1 MVFSTPYFLFLYL
14 PIVLLL
20 YYIVP
25 LKLRNLVLLIV
36 SLIFYGWGEPIYI
49 LIMFASIIIDYTHG
63 MLVERGKK
71 TGKMRLAKGAV
82 VSSVICNLGLLFFF
96 KYWDFIATS
105 LASIGLDFMPI
116 LGLELPIGISFYTF
130 QTMSYT
136 IDVYRGDARVQKN
149 IITFGSFV
157 TLFPQLIAGPILQYK
172 HLDEQ
177 LEHRTHTFDRF
188 SSGVQRFCVGCAKKV
203 LIANAIGPLWDKY
216 LATPVNELTTLGAWL
231 GIIAFSFQLY
241 FDFSGYSDM
250 AIGLGRMLG
259 FDFLDNF
266 NYPYLSRSAT
276 EFWRRWHIS
285 LGNWFRDYM
294 YIPLGGNRVGKGRL
308 IFNLLIVWA
317 ATGIWHGASWNFLFW
332 GLFYF
337 VFLVLEKFWLKKLL
351 DKAPRWIGHVYGL
364 ILVLVGWT
372 IFAVEDM
379 TQLGGYL
386 KAMFG
391 FGAGLL
397 DTAFLYNLR
406 NYLPLLIIAVI
417 ASTPLAKNI
426 WNKLNVKVKQVALP
440 ILIALGL
447 VLATAY
453 LVDGTYNPFLYFRF

>member
-1 MVFSTPYFLFLYL
+1 MIFSTPYFLFLYL

-25 LKLRNLVLLIV
+25 LKLRNLVLLVV
-36 SLIFYGWGEPIYI
+36 SLAFYGWGEPIYI
-49 LIMFASIIIDYTHG
+49 LIMFASILIDYTHG
-63 MLVERGKK
+63 MLVTRCKNKGN
-71 TGKMRLAKGAV
+71 LKGAKAAV
-82 VSSVICNLGLLFFF
+82 ASSVIFNLALLFFF
-96 KYWDFIATS
+96 KYWDFIATN
-105 LASIGLDFMPI
+105 LAAIGLNFMPV

-136 IDVYRGDARVQKN
+136 IDVYRGDARTQKN

-177 LEHRTHTFDRF
+177 LESRTHSPDKFAA
-188 SSGVQRFCVGCAKKV
+188 GAQRFVVGLGKKV
-203 LIANAIGPLWDKY
+203 LLANAIGPLWDVY
-216 LATPVNELTTLGAWL
+216 LATPQAQLTTLGAWL
-231 GIIAFSFQLY
+231 GIVAFSFQLY

-250 AIGLGRMLG
+250 AIGIGRMLG

-285 LGNWFRDYM
+285 LGSWFREYM
-294 YIPLGGNRVGKGRL
+294 YIPLGGNRVSKPRL

-337 VFLVLEKFWLKKLL
+337 VLLVFEKFWFSAVLKKL
-351 DKAPRWIGHVYGL
+351 PRWVGHVYGL
-364 ILVLVGWT
+364 LLIMVGWT

-391 FGAGLL
+391 FGTGFVDSATVYYLL
-397 DTAFLYNLR
+397 
-406 NYLPLLIIAVI
+406 NYLPVLLIAAV
-417 ASTPLAKNI
+417 ASTPLAKNL
-426 WNKLNVKVKQVALP
+426 WHKLGRKARQIALP
-440 ILIALGL
+440 VLMVLGL
-447 VLATAY
+447 ILATAY